1 MGFQERVKGEN
12 YLSIYLLSFYLSILY
27 ALNEDRRWR
36 GRGEV
41 TGVFPGPVSPPKKV
55 QQGVVEGGRRYNKFY
70 QI

>member
-1 MGFQERVKGEN
+1 MKIGG
-12 YLSIYLLSFYLSILY
+12 
-27 ALNEDRRWR
+27 
-36 GRGEV
+36 GGGEV